1 MVKRVVVGA
10 HYGLRGWL
18 IQRLSAVVMAAY
30 TLLFILILLFAPP
43 AHYGAWKALFASQ
56 AMKLATFVFLV
67 SLFMHSWVGMRDILM
82 DYVKPTWLRLAL
94 EGLVALLLVAY
105 AGWALQILW
114 SV

>member
-1 MVKRVVVGA
+1 MVKRIVVGA

-18 IQRLSAVVMAAY
+18 IQRMSAAVMAAY
-30 TLLFILILLFAPP
+30 TLLFVLILLFAPP
-43 AHYGAWKALFASQ
+43 RHYVAWKTLFANQ

-67 SLFMHSWVGMRDILM
+67 SLFMHSWVGIRDILM
-82 DYVKPTWLRLAL
+82 DYIKPTGVRLAL
-94 EGLVALLLVAY
+94 EGLVGLLLLAY

>member
-1 MVKRVVVGA
+1 MVKRIVVGA

-18 IQRLSAVVMAAY
+18 IQRMSAVVMAAY
-30 TLLFILILLFAPP
+30 TLLFVLILLFAPP
-43 AHYGAWKALFASQ
+43 KHYVAWKTLFANQ

-82 DYVKPTWLRLAL
+82 DYIKPTGVRLAL
-94 EGLVALLLVAY
+94 EGLVGLLLLAY